1 MYLFLFFMDLL
12 SVFLRL
18 CKPNGSPCAMEVDH
32 NDQVTDEKSK
42 GEENKSKPTEKQN
55 GKKAASDDEDSA
67 AGAMFSCLIC
77 GQEFK
82 LVGPFLS
89 VLYIIK

>member
-1 MYLFLFFMDLL
+1 MCVCFFLHGFVLF
-12 SVFLRL
+12 SRL

-42 GEENKSKPTEKQN
+42 GEENKSKPIQKQN
-55 GKKAASDDEDSA
+55 GNKTACDDEDSA
-67 AGAMFSCLIC
+67 TGEMFSCLIC

-82 LVGPFLS
+82 LVGPIL
-89 VLYIIK
+89 LLL